1 MRPQL
6 LLTPDFPPMSGGIA
20 RWMSEL
26 ARRYPQGELVVS
38 TAQYPDSDEVDE
50 RLPNRVD
57 RLAMP
62 VRRLKTLQGILTWSR
77 HVSVLTRTLN
87 AEFIWCGT
95 LKPSAYPA
103 KWVRERL
110 GTPFGVI
117 AHGSDFLTLR
127 HETHRSA
134 IKRRVAA
141 GLLDAASVIVA
152 NSHWTRDLCL
162 SVLGELG
169 VSLAEDR
176 VRVVPLGTDPEFF
189 RMGIDTGAVREKY
202 GLGAGTWLL
211 TVAPLAASKG
221 IDTVLQALATGNGE
235 PADLR
240 YVVVG
245 TGGELASLKALAKKL
260 GVTQRVRF
268 LTDVPDADL
277 PALYNLATAYVGL
290 SRQTGLD
297 VEGFGISFAEAA
309 ACGLP
314 VIGARSGGIPDVV
327 ADGETGLLVN
337 ADKPDEVVAAIG
349 RLLKDGKLARRL
361 GNEGRAR
368 VERFQNWD
376 RVTRDLRAIAAEF
389 AGDIARSG

>member
-6 LLTPDFPPMSGGIA
+6 LLTYDFPPMSGGIS
-20 RWMSEL
+20 RWMGEL

-62 VRRLKTLQGILTWSR
+62 VKRLKTLQGILTWSR

-134 IKRRVAA
+134 IKRRVAK

-152 NSHWTRDLCL
+152 NSNWTRDLCL

-169 VSLAEDR
+169 VSLADDR

-189 RMGIDTGAVREKY
+189 RAGIDTRAVAKKYELEK
-202 GLGAGTWLL
+202 GRWLL

-221 IDTVLQALATGNGE
+221 IDTVLHALAATNGE
-235 PADLR
+235 FADLR
-240 YVVVG
+240 YAVVG
-245 TGGELASLKALAKKL
+245 AGTELAPLKALAKKL
-260 GVTQRVRF
+260 GLTQRVRF

-327 ADGETGLLVN
+327 ADGQTGLLVN
-337 ADKPDEVVAAIG
+337 AEKPDEVVAAIG
-349 RLLKDGKLARRL
+349 KLLKDGKLAGKL
-361 GNEGRAR
+361 GKEGRAR
-368 VERFQNWD
+368 VEKFQNWD
-376 RVTRDLRAIAAEF
+376 RVTRDLRAIAQEF
-389 AGDIARSG
+389 ASDIARSG

>member
-6 LLTPDFPPMSGGIA
+6 LLTHDFPPMSGGIS
-20 RWMSEL
+20 RWMGEL

-38 TAQYPDSDEVDE
+38 TAQHPDSDEVDE

-62 VRRLKTLQGILTWSR
+62 AKRLKTLQGILTWSR

-87 AEFIWCGT
+87 VEFIWCGT

-134 IKRRVAA
+134 IKRRVAK

-152 NSHWTRDLCL
+152 NSSWTRDLCL

-189 RMGIDTGAVREKY
+189 RSGIDTSAVAKKYDLEK
-202 GLGAGTWLL
+202 GRWLL

-221 IDTVLQALATGNGE
+221 IDTVLQALAASE
-235 PADLR
+235 
-240 YVVVG
+240 
-245 TGGELASLKALAKKL
+245 GELASLNYAVVGAGAELAPLKALAKRL

-290 SRQTGLD
+290 SRQAGLD

-337 ADKPDEVVAAIG
+337 AERPDEVVAAIAK
-349 RLLKDGKLARRL
+349 LLKDGKLAGRL
-361 GNEGRAR
+361 GKEGRSR
-368 VERFQNWD
+368 VEKFQNWD
-376 RVTRDLRAIAAEF
+376 RVTRDLRAIATEF

>member
-6 LLTPDFPPMSGGIA
+6 LLTYDFPPMSGGIS
-20 RWMSEL
+20 RWMGEL

-62 VRRLKTLQGILTWSR
+62 TKRLKTLQGILTWSR

-134 IKRRVAA
+134 MKRRVAK

-152 NSHWTRDLCL
+152 NSNWTRELCL
-162 SVLGELG
+162 SVLGEIG
-169 VSLAEDR
+169 VTLSEDR

-189 RMGIDTGAVREKY
+189 RTGIDTTAIQKKY
-202 GLGAGTWLL
+202 ELESGRWLV
-211 TVAPLAASKG
+211 TVAPLAPSKG
-221 IDTVLQALATGNGE
+221 IDTVLHALAAANGDL
-235 PADLR
+235 ANLR
-240 YVVVG
+240 YMVVG
-245 TGGELASLKALAKKL
+245 SGAQLVPLKALAKKL
-260 GVTQRVRF
+260 GVTARVRF

-309 ACGLP
+309 ACGVP
-314 VIGARSGGIPDVV
+314 AIGARSGGIPDVV
-327 ADGETGLLVN
+327 ADGETGFLVN
-337 ADKPDEVVAAIG
+337 AERPDEVVEVVR

-361 GNEGRAR
+361 GKEGRAR
-368 VERFQNWD
+368 VERHQNWD
-376 RVTRDLRAIAAEF
+376 RVTRDLRAIAQEF

>member
-6 LLTPDFPPMSGGIA
+6 LLTHDFPPMGGGIS
-20 RWMSEL
+20 RWMGEL

-62 VRRLKTLQGILTWSR
+62 VKRLKTLQGILTWSR

-134 IKRRVAA
+134 IKRRVAK

-152 NSHWTRDLCL
+152 NSNWTRDLCL

-176 VRVVPLGTDPEFF
+176 VRVVPPGTDPDFF
-189 RMGIDTGAVREKY
+189 RSGIDTSTAEKKY
-202 GLGAGTWLL
+202 ELEKGRWLL
-211 TVAPLAASKG
+211 TVAPLAPSKG
-221 IDTVLQALATGNGE
+221 IDTVLQALAASGGE
-235 PADLR
+235 LADLR
-240 YVVVG
+240 YAVVG
-245 TGGELASLKALAKKL
+245 SGSELAPLKALAKKL
-260 GVTQRVRF
+260 GLTQRVRF

-297 VEGFGISFAEAA
+297 VEGFGIAFAEAS

-337 ADKPDEVVAAIG
+337 AEQRDEVIAAIG
-349 RLLKDGKLARRL
+349 KLLEDAKLAARL
-361 GNEGRAR
+361 GREGRAR
-368 VERFQNWD
+368 VEKFQNWD
-376 RVTRDLRAIAAEF
+376 RVTRDLRAIATEF
-389 AGDIARSG
+389 AGDVARSG